1 MVFNICLENYS
12 LYVFK
17 CLSLLLFIITWNWG
31 FIRTKVWILAISCDD
46 IKISCGFKCSFFI
59 YNYESLSLLISLFV
73 PPVYFWFITKYLCI
87 LLVFQNVRL
96 SQLFLHF
103 LFHEFLD
110 PGAGRD
116 QGQEEKGTTEDE
128 MAGWHHR
135 LDGDESEWT
144 LGVGDGQGGLACC
157 DSWGRK
163 ELDTAERLNWTE
175 LSLVFI
181 FPSCCHLVTFE
192 FTLLLFF

>member
-1 MVFNICLENYS
+1 M
-12 LYVFK
+12 
-17 CLSLLLFIITWNWG
+17 
-31 FIRTKVWILAISCDD
+31 AISCDD
-46 IKISCGFKCSFFI
+46 IKISCSFKCSFFI

-135 LDGDESEWT
+135 LDGDESE
-144 LGVGDGQGGLACC
+144 
-157 DSWGRK
+157 
-163 ELDTAERLNWTE
+163 
-175 LSLVFI
+175 
-181 FPSCCHLVTFE
+181 
-192 FTLLLFF
+192 